1 MPVNDRKPADAART
15 QRGFTLLEVLVA
27 LLVLAIGLL
36 GLAGLM
42 VQGLRFNHDAYVR
55 SQATFLA
62 YDLFERMR
70 LNRAQAGAYAG
81 GDPGGTC
88 NDPANPIALN
98 DRICWHEQ
106 IAATLPG
113 GTATVAAGAN
123 DTYTITIQWLDRNS
137 GNMRAQTFSTVIPPP

>member
-1 MPVNDRKPADAART
+1 MSCARNHGT
-15 QRGFTLLEVLVA
+15 GTSSERGFTLLEVLVA

-62 YDLFERMR
+62 YDLLERMR
-70 LNRAQAGAYAG
+70 LNRDQAAAYAG
-81 GDPGGTC
+81 GDPGGVC

-98 DRICWHEQ
+98 DRICWHAQ
-106 IAATLPG
+106 VAATLPG
-113 GTATVAAGAN
+113 GTATVAAAAN
-123 DTYTITIQWLDRNS
+123 NTYTVTIQWLDRNS
-137 GNMRAQTFSTVIPPP
+137 GNMRAQTFSTVIPPS